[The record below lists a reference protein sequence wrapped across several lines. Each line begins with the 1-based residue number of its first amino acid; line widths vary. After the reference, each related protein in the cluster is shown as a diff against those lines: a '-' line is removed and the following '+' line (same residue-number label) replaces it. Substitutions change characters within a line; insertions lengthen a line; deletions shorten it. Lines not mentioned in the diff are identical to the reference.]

1 MSALFKKG
9 LFLHI
14 VSHDKRE
21 WVRAIKE
28 LGYFSGLDFVE
39 VWLEEVDLS
48 PGEIAWLKRRLDLY
62 EILIHAP
69 FINLTLVSSHQSINR
84 ATVGILKKTIDIGVK
99 LGAKVV
105 TMHAGAFPLF
115 LDQREVRKIFVTNF
129 RPLLNYAKGKIEI
142 AVENIS
148 MKKSTQISYPVLLE
162 ELEDIR
168 TLIPEINFT
177 LDVGHCVENG
187 DEFDGFLTKNKSR
200 IKNIHLHNAIRKGGA
215 HFGFNQQGD
224 LKLKSFIKLLEDI
237 GYSGFLSLEVLGE
250 RDVKES
256 WKMLLKSL

>member
-1 MSALFKKG
+1 MGVLFKKG

-21 WVRAIKE
+21 WARAIKG
-28 LGYFSGLDFVE
+28 LGCFSGLDFVE

-48 PGEIAWLKRRLDLY
+48 VGEIVWLKQRLAPY
-62 EILIHAP
+62 EIIIHAP
-69 FINLTLVSSHQSINR
+69 FINLTLVSSHRSINS
-84 ATVGILKKTIDIGVK
+84 ATIGILRKTIDIGVK
-99 LGAKVV
+99 LGAKVA

-115 LDQREVRKIFVTNF
+115 LDQRAVREIFVANF
-129 RPLLNYAKGKIEI
+129 RPLMNYAKGKIQI
-142 AVENIS
+142 TVENIS
-148 MKKSTQISYPVLLE
+148 MKKSTQISYPVLLD

-168 TLIPEINFT
+168 TPISEINFT

-187 DEFDGFLTKNKSR
+187 DEFAGFLTKNKSR
-200 IKNIHLHNAIRKGGA
+200 IKNIHLHNAIQKGGA
-215 HFGFNQQGD
+215 HFGFNRPGD
-224 LKLKSFIKLLEDI
+224 LNLKDFIKLLKDI